1 MQWGRR
7 DARCLQWPQMPILH
21 SIAKKGK
28 KQNNTTNQKQQ
39 TKQQNNK
46 SKPMSL
52 EVKALLSHRVVLE
65 DVSASGEDFAV
76 GAVIEALQQSGRLP
90 SPLNTLP
97 RKSLSLV
104 IFQPHSNQ
112 CIVPSQAQ
120 TWSSL
125 QVLPEDTIL
134 LLPRHEEI
142 VQVLQHKVL
151 LVFGKEKKG
160 GGSRTS
166 MHHLPFFPF
175 LRSLPFSPFSFSPF
189 LSFLTSH
196 SPPSLSLPFFPS

>member
-1 MQWGRR
+1 
-7 DARCLQWPQMPILH
+7 
-21 SIAKKGK
+21 
-28 KQNNTTNQKQQ
+28 
-39 TKQQNNK
+39 
-46 SKPMSL
+46 MSL

-160 GGSRTS
+160 GG
-166 MHHLPFFPF
+166 
-175 LRSLPFSPFSFSPF
+175 
-189 LSFLTSH
+189 
-196 SPPSLSLPFFPS
+196 